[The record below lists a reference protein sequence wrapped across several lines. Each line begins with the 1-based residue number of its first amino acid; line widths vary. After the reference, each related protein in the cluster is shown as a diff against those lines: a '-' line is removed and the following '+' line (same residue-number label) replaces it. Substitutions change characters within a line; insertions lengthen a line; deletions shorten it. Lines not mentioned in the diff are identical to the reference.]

1 MSKHVRFDAS
11 SNQELIAS
19 MIKQA
24 LREQSEINQQKMMER
39 QMAIDEKMAEQ
50 KAANERLVALL
61 ETVLSQSDSKNGPTK
76 PHASR
81 EKLPRSFLHLLV
93 TPL

>member
-1 MSKHVRFDAS
+1 MSKHVRFNAS
-11 SNQELIAS
+11 PSQELIAS
-19 MIKQA
+19 MVKKA

-61 ETVLSQSDSKNGPTK
+61 ETVLSQSDSKSGPTK
-76 PHASR
+76 PHAS
-81 EKLPRSFLHLLV
+81 PGAGG
-93 TPL
+93 PL

>member
-19 MIKQA
+19 VIKQA

-61 ETVLSQSDSKNGPTK
+61 ETALSQSDSKNGPTK
-76 PHASR
+76 PHAS
-81 EKLPRSFLHLLV
+81 
-93 TPL
+93 

>member
-1 MSKHVRFDAS
+1 MSKHVRFNAS
-11 SNQELIAS
+11 PSQELIAS
-19 MIKQA
+19 MVKEA

-61 ETVLSQSDSKNGPTK
+61 ETVLSQSDSKSLSALNMVK
-76 PHASR
+76 KKS
-81 EKLPRSFLHLLV
+81 
-93 TPL
+93 